1 MPQSYRGY
9 LVDVALRCY
18 NSAGGR
24 PRRRRLC
31 PSKVAKMASRPTVQT
46 LSISEVSRSLASLVT
61 PLLASLFFIEALRL
75 YFVDQYLIVWA
86 ALFSDP
92 IDLAGLGVGVLMLSA
107 FLAPLLLPLLR
118 RRASAR
124 RIALASAIGLAL
136 ARPLLSAGLPFG
148 LEAAASWMCI
158 SLYGLFLPAH
168 FTEQHSEHTPRGNRC
183 YLVAGFALAL
193 AYDMAIRTLGSS
205 LDLSLQRDWL
215 PVQLVLS
222 MVAIAAAYSAPS
234 PRLPAQQSRDLPLY
248 PRWAGVLLLSSF
260 GALLF
265 LEYNLFMHASTVS
278 RWLQVDYDLMA
289 ILLPSATVI
298 GLLLPRFKGLHSL
311 PAVVI
316 QNLLILAS
324 VAAFLWSDGWVS
336 AFLVLSA
343 QVCVILDL
351 SLLFQLVASHRFG
364 WKTSTIV
371 GLGFSVSM
379 VVAFVFT
386 LMLTLTFA
394 YAYTLDVFRGLEP
407 VPFFAAALFL
417 GIATCASAYRGRM
430 GDASRPEV
438 PWMKQS
444 LAALPVILA
453 LVGYVGQPIV
463 DPQPTERGSLIVMS
477 YNLHQSFGMDNK
489 LDLEEVLNTVR
500 QANAD
505 VIGLQEADAGRVPSM
520 SVDQVLWLSRKLNMH
535 SAYGPSWASTYGVAV
550 LSRYPIVSHERHLL
564 TSEKQQRACLET
576 TIDIGGRTLT
586 FFSVHL
592 GLNAEERER
601 QLDEVLAYTAQAP
614 SPKVLVGD
622 LNAHPD
628 FHEIGRVLEQF
639 DHAFAVAGTG
649 NGYTSPADA
658 PEETIDYIFVSPD
671 IQVLSAEVKTSL
683 ASDHLPTVAEIGF
696 GVH

>member
-1 MPQSYRGY
+1 MTTRST
-9 LVDVALRCY
+9 A
-18 NSAGGR
+18 
-24 PRRRRLC
+24 
-31 PSKVAKMASRPTVQT
+31 PTLT
-46 LSISEVSRSLASLVT
+46 IDEVSRSLASLVT

-75 YFVDQYLIVWA
+75 YFADQYLIVWA

-118 RRASAR
+118 RWTSAQ
-124 RIALASAIGLAL
+124 RIWLASAIGLAL
-136 ARPLLSAGLPFG
+136 ARPLLSAGLPFEI
-148 LEAAASWMCI
+148 EAAASWLCI
-158 SLYGLFLPAH
+158 SLYGVFLPAH
-168 FTEQHSEHTPRGNRC
+168 FADQQTAQTPRRERR

-205 LDLSLQRDWL
+205 LDLSLQPDWL
-215 PVQLVLS
+215 PVQLLLS
-222 MVAIAAAYSAPS
+222 VVAIAAAYFAPS
-234 PRLPAQQSRDLPLY
+234 PRAPAEQSSTLHLY

-265 LEYNLFMHASTVS
+265 LEYNLFLHAGTVA
-278 RWLQVDYDLMA
+278 RWMLVDYDLMA

-298 GLLLPRFKGLHSL
+298 GLLLPRFKGPHSL
-311 PAVVI
+311 SAAVI
-316 QNLLILAS
+316 QNVVILAS
-324 VAAFLWSDGWVS
+324 VAGFLWSDGWVS
-336 AFLVLSA
+336 AFLVLVA
-343 QVCVILDL
+343 QVCVMLNLRLI
-351 SLLFQLVASHRFG
+351 FQLVASHRFR
-364 WKTSTIV
+364 WETSTVV

-386 LMLTLTFA
+386 LILTLTFA

-417 GIATCASAYRGRM
+417 AVAACASAYTHRT
-430 GDASRPEV
+430 GDVARPEV

-444 LAALPVILA
+444 LAALPVVLA
-453 LVGYVGQPIV
+453 LVGSVAQPIIN
-463 DPQPTERGSLIVMS
+463 PQPSQGGPVIVMS

-489 LDLEEVLNTVR
+489 LDLHAILSTIS
-500 QANAD
+500 QADAD
-505 VIGLQEADAGRVPSM
+505 VIGFQEADGGRVPSM
-520 SVDQVLWLSRKLNMH
+520 SVDQVLWLSRKLNVY
-535 SAYGPSWASTYGVAV
+535 SVYGPSWGSTYGVAV
-550 LSRYPIVSHERHLL
+550 LSRYPVVSHERHLL

-576 TIDIGGRTLT
+576 TIEVGGRTLT

-622 LNAHPD
+622 FNAHPD
-628 FHEIGRVLEQF
+628 SHEIGRVLEQF

-649 NGYTSPADA
+649 DGFTSPADA

-671 IQVLSAEVKTSL
+671 IQVLSAEVLTSL
-683 ASDHLPTVAEIGF
+683 ASDHLPTVAEIDL
-696 GVH
+696 GVR